1 MDHSQ
6 AECSSGMSTAT
17 RASMIRTNF

>member
-1 MDHSQ
+1 MDRSQ